1 MLHLILGILLGI
13 LKIIGILLLTVL
25 VILLLVLA
33 AILFGPVRYRVRAAK
48 TEEALEAAV
57 TVSWLHL
64 IRAQFLLD
72 GRKQTH
78 ALDIRIFGISLAKLR
93 EWWDQRKQKK
103 KQKRSS
109 GQRRN
114 NRNNEVNKIQ
124 SHKEESSENQK
135 KIEKVSTEAKKN
147 SKDVPSLDESDIS
160 EDTNKIN
167 SSEQEVSEK
176 QAELYKEGQPNIC
189 QQDEPNESNTSDRN
203 PQEEDSAQKI
213 DSEEAKDQPQKN
225 FAARLLEM
233 IQTLPYKIRAFGT
246 TIKSNV
252 ERIREVGKRL
262 KRMGEGI
269 WSKLQQAA
277 DIPGK
282 IQQLLDFVEDY
293 HLKELFAEG
302 KTELNGLWRHYR
314 PRKAKGYLKFG
325 TGDPAL
331 TGELTG
337 VLYLLLPAF
346 SEIELKPDFNDP
358 MLQTELELSGQIRVC
373 HLVVT
378 AWRLFRN
385 KKLRRLIAKVRKKG
399 D

>member
-25 VILLLVLA
+25 VLLLLVLA
-33 AILFGPVRYRVRAAK
+33 AILFGSVRYRVRAAK
-48 TEEALEAAV
+48 TEETLEAAA

-64 IRAQFLLD
+64 IRAQLLLD

-78 ALDIRIFGISLAKLR
+78 ALDIRIFGISPAKLR
-93 EWWDQRKQKK
+93 EWKDRRKRKK
-103 KQKRSS
+103 KQKRSG
-109 GQRRN
+109 GQGRN

-147 SKDVPSLDESDIS
+147 SKDVPSFGESGIP

-167 SSEQEVSEK
+167 SSEREVSGKQVGPEK
-176 QAELYKEGQPNIC
+176 SDQSNIYQRNQPKE
-189 QQDEPNESNTSDRN
+189 NESDQNL
-203 PQEEDSAQKI
+203 QEEDSAQKI
-213 DSEEAKDQPQKN
+213 DSEEAKDQPRKN
-225 FAARLLEM
+225 FVARLLEM

-252 ERIREVGKRL
+252 ERIRKIGERL

-277 DIPGK
+277 GIPEK
-282 IQQLLDFVEDY
+282 IQQVLDFVEDY

-302 KTELNGLWRHYR
+302 KAELNGLWRHYR
-314 PRKAKGYLKFG
+314 PQKAKGYLQFG

-337 VLYLLLPAF
+337 LLYLLLPAF
-346 SEIELKPDFNDP
+346 SEVELEPDFNDP

-373 HLVVT
+373 HLVAT